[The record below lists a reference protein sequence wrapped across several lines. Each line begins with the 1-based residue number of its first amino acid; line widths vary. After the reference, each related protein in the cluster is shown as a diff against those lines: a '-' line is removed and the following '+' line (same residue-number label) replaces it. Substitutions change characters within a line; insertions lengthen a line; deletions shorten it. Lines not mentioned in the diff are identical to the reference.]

1 MSSFSKIPKK
11 FLSLKQFMLRQEVLS
26 LYREVLRTARKVDN
40 GQKEE
45 IAKWARSDFEAHKS
59 QTDEATIRG
68 LLINGKRMVKELQS
82 TIKKTS

>member
-1 MSSFSKIPKK
+1 MSSISKLPKK
-11 FLSLKQFMLRQEVLS
+11 VLSLKQFMLRQEVLS
-26 LYREVLRTARKVDN
+26 LYREVLRTARKVD

-45 IAKWARSDFEAHKS
+45 ITKWARGDFEAHKS